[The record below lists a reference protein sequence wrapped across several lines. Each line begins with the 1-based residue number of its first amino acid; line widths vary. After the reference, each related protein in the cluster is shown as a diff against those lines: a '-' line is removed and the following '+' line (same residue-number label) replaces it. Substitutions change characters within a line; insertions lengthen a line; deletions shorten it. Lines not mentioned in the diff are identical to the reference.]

1 MSKTVFIDLPFI
13 PEENQ
18 VIFVDRTGNRRVN
31 NYIRKHY
38 GELCTLFRKKNLI
51 FCYLPI
57 LFRDVVDYHFP
68 HLSSERKS
76 AYVESANSLTSL
88 FADSVTDMRRPVLL
102 VPLCNEDETD
112 KRTKLQAVEIVGG
125 WWPLGRTFS
134 KLAEKLS
141 AIVRAENKKR
151 REMEYMARFSVKVG
165 EGNREMDVDGMFSF
179 ARKRGQDVRYSLVA
193 PKPECPADD
202 GFNTESLLIIA
213 EIKERI
219 AMLRNMGVNTSLLHQ
234 IVDENVPLSRLVI
247 TSDFRILLPDYHQE
261 IKMSSLPKA
270 VYLLFLR
277 HPEGILFKELADYY
291 DELLEIYLSLN
302 PIGSREKHE
311 KSIAD
316 ITNPLLNS
324 INEKCARIREAFVGN
339 FDDSIA
345 KNYYI
350 TGARAT
356 PKRIALDTDLV
367 TWE

>member
-51 FCYLPI
+51 FCYPPI

-68 HLSSERKS
+68 HLSSERRDT
-76 AYVESANSLTSL
+76 YVESAKSLTSL
-88 FADSVTDMRRPVLL
+88 FADSVADMCRPAML

-112 KRTKLQAVEIVGG
+112 KRTKMEVVEIGGG
-125 WWPLGRTFS
+125 WWTLGRTFS
-134 KLAEKLS
+134 KLADKLS
-141 AIVRAENKKR
+141 AIVSVENKKR
-151 REMEYMARFSVKVG
+151 REMDDCGGMFAFSVKVSKA
-165 EGNREMDVDGMFSF
+165 DS
-179 ARKRGQDVRYSLVA
+179 
-193 PKPECPADD
+193 PADKK
-202 GFNTESLLIIA
+202 FHAASREIIA

-219 AMLRNMGVNTSLLHQ
+219 AMLMDMGVNTALLHQ

-247 TSDFRILLPDYHQE
+247 TSDFRILLPDYHLE

-270 VYLLFLR
+270 VYLLFLK
-277 HPEGILFKELADYY
+277 HSEGILFKELADYY
-291 DELLEIYLSLN
+291 DELLDIYLSLN

>member
-1 MSKTVFIDLPFI
+1 MSKTVYIDLPFI

-51 FCYLPI
+51 FCYPPI

-68 HLSSERKS
+68 HLSSERRET
-76 AYVESANSLTSL
+76 YVESAKSLTSL
-88 FADSVTDMRRPVLL
+88 FADSVADMCRPAML
-102 VPLCNEDETD
+102 VPLCNENETD
-112 KRTKLQAVEIVGG
+112 KRTKLQVVEIGGG
-125 WWPLGRTFS
+125 WWPLGRIFS

-141 AIVRAENKKR
+141 AIVSAESKKR
-151 REMEYMARFSVKVG
+151 HEMEYMPRFSVKVG
-165 EGNREMDVDGMFSF
+165 EDNREIDGLFSF
-179 ARKRGQDVRYSLVA
+179 ARRKGQDVRYSLVA

-202 GFNTESLLIIA
+202 GFNTESLLIIT

-219 AMLRNMGVNTSLLHQ
+219 AMLRNMGVNTALLHQ

-247 TSDFRILLPDYHQE
+247 TSDFRILLLDYHQE

-270 VYLLFLR
+270 VYLLFLK

-356 PKRIALDTDLV
+356 PKRIALDTGLV